1 MVTDTSWG
9 KTETGVNWSSAKTI
23 KNRDMNMITPNQQTT
38 SKNQQKKEKKNMP
51 LETNGESIRNI
62 PENASL
68 QKKLSWI
75 SPLDGSPSSCAPPKY
90 LLSQLASNSLFSN
103 ISQ

>member
-1 MVTDTSWG
+1 
-9 KTETGVNWSSAKTI
+9 
-23 KNRDMNMITPNQQTT
+23 MNMITPNQQTT

-68 QKKLSWI
+68 QKKLS
-75 SPLDGSPSSCAPPKY
+75 
-90 LLSQLASNSLFSN
+90 
-103 ISQ
+103 